1 MDQLSRIESKLD
13 ALLKKS
19 SVKWE
24 EPAPPAPPELTQAQK
39 DAIANAPVVK
49 VPGPP
54 EGPANTEA
62 AQQEAIAN
70 APVVAVPGPD
80 EPAAADK

>member
-1 MDQLSRIESKLD
+1 MEILARIESKLD

-49 VPGPP
+49 VPMPP
-54 EGPANTEA
+54 AEETLTEA
-62 AQQEAIAN
+62 AQQEAVAN
-70 APVVAVPGPD
+70 APKVAVPP
-80 EPAAADK
+80 PAE